1 MHNDLDWDD
10 LRMLLAILREGSF
23 LGGARTLEIS
33 HTTASRRTAALERAL
48 GVQLLERTPDGLLPT
63 AAGEHVRDL
72 AERAEADMLALRRTI
87 AGQDMRLFGTV
98 RVAMPYLLATYLLM
112 PTLADF
118 ARQYPD
124 ITLELVASYEHADL
138 LRREADVAIRVTNDP
153 PQSAVGRRIA
163 TLETG
168 LYVARKSRTST
179 PAYVGLDDGRPVPRW
194 YHARYPEAPLGV
206 RVNDYPLLLEAV
218 RSGLGAAALPM
229 CVAERQTGLRRVAP
243 LPEQDVGLWV
253 LTHADLRRTARIR
266 ALLDWLAEALPP
278 LLVTPA
284 RRDSRGRGSSRAGA

>member
-10 LRMLLAILREGSF
+10 LRMLLAILRAGSF
-23 LGGARTLEIS
+23 LGGSRALEIS
-33 HTTASRRTAALERAL
+33 HSTASRRIAALEETL

-63 AAGEHVRDL
+63 AAGEHVREL

-87 AGQDMRLFGTV
+87 AGQDMRLHGTV

-112 PTLADF
+112 PAFAEF
-118 ARQYPD
+118 ARRYPD

-138 LRREADVAIRVTNDP
+138 LRREADVAIRVTNAP

-163 TLETG
+163 TLETA
-168 LYVARKSRTST
+168 LYVARKSKATA
-179 PAYVGLDDGRPVPRW
+179 PPYVGLDDGRPVPRW
-194 YHARYPEAPLGV
+194 YHEHAPGAPLGV
-206 RVNDYPLLLEAV
+206 RVNDYPLAIEAV
-218 RSGLGAAALPM
+218 RAGMGAAALPV
-229 CVAERQTGLRRVAP
+229 CVAERQTGLRRLAP

-278 LLVTPA
+278 LLTPT
-284 RRDSRGRGSSRAGA
+284 RRGSRGRGSSRAGA